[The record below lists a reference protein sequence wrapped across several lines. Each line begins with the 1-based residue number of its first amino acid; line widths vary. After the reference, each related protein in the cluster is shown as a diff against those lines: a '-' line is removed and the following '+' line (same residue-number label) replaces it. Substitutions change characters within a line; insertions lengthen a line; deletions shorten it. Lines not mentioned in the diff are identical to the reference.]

1 MGEFGGGLRRN
12 GGGMAAVRGE
22 ANAGRDA
29 RGTRRRGRLRYT
41 GFDGGGADG
50 NGWRKPTSPRPS
62 PPAGR
67 AERGNGRQ
75 PAVNGGEG
83 NVEWRMGRNAK

>member
-12 GGGMAAVRGE
+12 GWGMAAVRGD

-41 GFDGGGADG
+41 GLDGGGADG
-50 NGWRKPTSPRPS
+50 NGWRKPTSPGPL
-62 PPAGR
+62 PPLGGR
-67 AERGNGRQ
+67 RGGMVASR
-75 PAVNGGEG
+75 
-83 NVEWRMGRNAK
+83 R